1 MSPQKELILVTGA
14 TGKQGGA
21 TTRRLLA
28 DGYPVRVL
36 VRDPQAPAARA
47 LADLG
52 AQPVVGDL
60 DDPASLDRAVTG
72 VRGVFAVPPAAFGP
86 GGWDVE
92 LEASRGAALVEAA
105 RRAGVD
111 QIVFTGV
118 ASFTGDT
125 NWGSGGKRRIERAV
139 AASGMRYTILR
150 PVRFM
155 ENYLAGVVLP
165 LDGFVDGVHRHLFP
179 ADRPIQVIAVDDI
192 AAVAAIA
199 FADPEQYTGRT
210 LELAG
215 DAVTPL
221 AAMAAI
227 ERATGY
233 PVRYE
238 EITEADA
245 AAIGAQLANTWRL
258 AHNGDGWH
266 ADIELI
272 REIHP
277 GLQTLETW
285 LATTGAAAL
294 KSLLAEQ
301 H

>member
-1 MSPQKELILVTGA
+1 MSTQNEHILVTGA

-21 TTRRLLA
+21 TARRLLA
-28 DGYPVRVL
+28 LEQSVRVL
-36 VRDPQAPAARA
+36 VRDPEAPAARE

-60 DDPASLDRAVTG
+60 DDPASLDRAVAG
-72 VRGVFAVPPAAFGP
+72 VRGIFAVPPAAFGP
-86 GGWDVE
+86 DGWDVE
-92 LEASRGAALVEAA
+92 LEAARGAALIDASC
-105 RRAGVD
+105 RAGVD

-118 ASFTGDT
+118 ASFAAET
-125 NWGSGGKRRIERAV
+125 NWGSGGKRRIERAL

-155 ENYLAGVVLP
+155 ENYLLGGVLP
-165 LDGFVDGVHRHLFP
+165 VDGFVDGVHRHLFP
-179 ADRPIQVIAVDDI
+179 ADRPIQMIAVDDI

-199 FADPEQYTGRT
+199 FADPDRYTGRT

-221 AAMAAI
+221 AAMTAI
-227 ERATGY
+227 EQATGH

-245 AAIGAQLANTWRL
+245 QAIGAQLANTWRL
-258 AHNGDGWH
+258 THNGDGWN
-266 ADIELI
+266 ADIEQI

-277 GLQTLETW
+277 GLQSLETW

-294 KSLLAEQ
+294 KSLLAAQ